1 MMFKH
6 THRPIAR
13 PGFWVSTALIAF
25 LAACGGSNERA
36 KVEIK
41 GSDPTSQQSRPVQQ
55 PTNTGPSTPDP
66 SGIVTYDGYQTAVA
80 RQGDTVADV
89 AGRVGM
95 SASELGAYNGLQ
107 PNYTLRA
114 GDELVLP
121 QRPAGTG
128 TPGQTVAQIPQQDP
142 LATTPGQRTTSI
154 ESRPLDGTAVANDG
168 TVAATDPVEE
178 TPTPDVTDQDVAQA
192 DTDAAT
198 SQAPTEFNPALIA
211 DAIDR
216 STGLQKDGS
225 LGAPPSSNEPVPP
238 EPEARR
244 ELKSPDLS
252 QYQTPETKPTGD
264 TAQQTPAVEPT
275 EETQV
280 AAADPAPA
288 RQPKAPAGLK
298 LRRPVKGPVAI
309 GFNKGSGP
317 QRNDGVDFA
326 APAGAPVV
334 AAADGEVAL
343 VSQSLGGLG
352 TIVLVRHPDEILTVY
367 GRVDDVNVK
376 KGDIIQRGQ
385 KIGVVSNAAAPA
397 EPRMHF
403 EVRRGAESLDPM
415 QFL

>member
-1 MMFKH
+1 MMVKL
-6 THRPIAR
+6 TLRPIGR
-13 PGFWVSTALIAF
+13 PGFWASTALVAF
-25 LAACGGSNERA
+25 LAACGGSNDRA
-36 KVEIK
+36 QVEIK
-41 GSDPTSQQSRPVQQ
+41 GSDPATQQQRPAAQ
-55 PTNTGPSTPDP
+55 TTPSAPSAPDA
-66 SGIVTYDGYQTAVA
+66 SGVVSYDGYQTAVA

-89 AGRVGM
+89 ANRIGL

-121 QRPAGTG
+121 QRPTG
-128 TPGQTVAQIPQQDP
+128 AAQTTIAQTQPSNPVTP
-142 LATTPGQRTTSI
+142 TTPTTSI
-154 ESRPLDGTAVANDG
+154 ESQPLDNIASPEDG
-168 TVAATDPVEE
+168 STVAPDPEVPASEDIVETAPE
-178 TPTPDVTDQDVAQA
+178 LAQA
-192 DTDAAT
+192 EPPAAPRGE
-198 SQAPTEFNPALIA
+198 QQPTEWNPALIA

-216 STGLQKDGS
+216 STGIQQDGT
-225 LGAPPSSNEPVPP
+225 LGAPPSSTEPVPP
-238 EPEARR
+238 EPQARR
-244 ELKSPDLS
+244 DLKSPDLS
-252 QYQTPETKPTGD
+252 QYQTPETKPGD
-264 TAQQTPAVEPT
+264 TAQQTPADQQEPAEDT
-275 EETQV
+275 EI
-280 AAADPAPA
+280 AAAPAPQA
-288 RQPKAPAGLK
+288 QPAAPSGLK

-352 TIVLVRHPDEILTVY
+352 TIVLVRHPNEILTVY

-376 KGDIIQRGQ
+376 KGDIIQGGQ